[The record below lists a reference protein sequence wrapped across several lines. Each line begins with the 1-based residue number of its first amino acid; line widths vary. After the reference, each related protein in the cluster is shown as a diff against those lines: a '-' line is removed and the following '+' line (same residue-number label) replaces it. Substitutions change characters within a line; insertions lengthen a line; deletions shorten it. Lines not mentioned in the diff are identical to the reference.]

1 MSKRTPLPP
10 SLPVARAAKGLA
22 ALVKRLGEAPDGRL
36 ALTVRGE
43 VKAWLVLEP
52 EESTDDEPTRKVRR
66 LVKRALKAARE

>member
-1 MSKRTPLPP
+1 MARRDPPPP
-10 SLPVARAAKGLA
+10 SMPVARAAKSLA
-22 ALVKRLGEAPDGRL
+22 RLVKRLDQAPDGRV

-52 EESTDDEPTRKVRR
+52 EEPTDGEPTRKIRR